1 MAHISQSRP
10 DSGHC
15 LSYFQVSV
23 LTSFEC
29 VPFSQVALKVFHDS
43 EKISDGDPELE
54 LRISAMVSTV
64 YATYMQ
70 RIWNVR
76 NVWNVYGMCGTYM
89 KRIWNVWNVYGTYME
104 CMKRVWNVYG
114 MHETCMERI
123 WNARNVDGMYG
134 TYMKRMQCICTLR
147 FGISDE
153 GFEHRKQRLVMG
165 VQGAKVRC
173 PHPQG

>member
-43 EKISDGDPELE
+43 EKISDGDPDLE

-64 YATYMQ
+64 YATYVECAKRME
-70 RIWNVR
+70 
-76 NVWNVYGMCGTYM
+76 
-89 KRIWNVWNVYGTYME
+89 RIWNVWNVYETYME
-104 CMKRVWNVYG
+104 YMKRVWNVYG
-114 MHETCMERI
+114 MHET
-123 WNARNVDGMYG
+123 
-134 TYMKRMQCICTLR
+134 
-147 FGISDE
+147 
-153 GFEHRKQRLVMG
+153 
-165 VQGAKVRC
+165 
-173 PHPQG
+173 

>member
-15 LSYFQVSV
+15 LSYCQVRV
-23 LTSFEC
+23 LTTFEC

-70 RIWNVR
+70 RMWNVR
-76 NVWNVYGMCGTYM
+76 NVYATYVECAKRM
-89 KRIWNVWNVYGTYME
+89 ERIWNVWNVYETYLE
-104 CMKRVWNVYG
+104 CMERIWIVHG
-114 MHETCMERI
+114 MYETCMERI
-123 WNARNVDGMYG
+123 WNA
-134 TYMKRMQCICTLR
+134 
-147 FGISDE
+147 
-153 GFEHRKQRLVMG
+153 
-165 VQGAKVRC
+165 
-173 PHPQG
+173 